1 MKTISFWW
9 RLILSTIFLALNGY
23 WKRYYCTRYIVDHFS
38 KNPGKRANFNH
49 FKPNFYD
56 FYWHFE
62 NNLLLTINCW
72 QYQKILSTIKS
83 SSIIV
88 NDNCK
93 RYEISKFNQFFSKK
107 NSQKNFMNNFPIFLK
122 NCDNRRSILATH
134 DSRTPLPL
142 FDTTVIHNVILVHYD
157 ADI

>member
-107 NSQKNFMNNFPIFLK
+107 NSPKNFTNDFPIFLK
-122 NCDNRRSILATH
+122 NRNNRRSILATH
-134 DSRTPLPL
+134 DSRTPLQL
-142 FDTTVIHNVILVHYD
+142 AQERKERHKEKFFI
-157 ADI
+157 